1 MTICLSKEG
10 CQKNNI
16 SLAEALLMLAI
27 HNNADLDMAQKELIK
42 KGYITADRDDLFQQV
57 GWRLT
62 NKGTEVIDFV
72 IVDSDKK
79 QEPNDRLIQ
88 LATRLKEIFPKGKKD
103 GTNYYWADG
112 VALIVRR
119 LKLFFKKYD
128 ASLNDIFNEEAH
140 IMTVKDYN
148 KFIDDRIVQAATKY
162 VQGFNGN
169 YQYMRLLKYFI
180 FKEKVGAAGEVEG
193 DSELISYIENAGQEE
208 NLRNDWT
215 STIN

>member
-1 MTICLSKEG
+1 MTVCLSKEG
-10 CQKNNI
+10 CQKNNV
-16 SLAEALLMLAI
+16 SMGEALLLLSI
-27 HNNADLDMAQKELIK
+27 HNNADLDVAQKELIR
-42 KGYITADRDDLFQQV
+42 KGYITADRNDLFQQV

-62 NKGTEVIDFV
+62 NKGTEVIDSV

-79 QEPNDRLIQ
+79 SKPDERLTQ
-88 LATRLKEIFPKGKKD
+88 LATRLKEVFPKGKKD

-119 LKLFFKKYD
+119 LKLFFRKYGD
-128 ASLNDIFNEEAH
+128 TYTDEQI
-140 IMTVKDYN
+140 VK
-148 KFIDDRIVQAATKY
+148 AAEKY

-169 YQYMRLLKYFI
+169 YTYMRLLKYFI

>member
-1 MTICLSKEG
+1 MTVCLSKEG
-10 CQKNNI
+10 CQKNNVSI
-16 SLAEALLMLAI
+16 GEALLLLSI
-27 HNNADLDMAQKELIK
+27 HNNADLDVAQKELIR
-42 KGYITADRDDLFQQV
+42 KGYITADRNDLFQQV

-62 NKGTEVIDFV
+62 NKGTEVIDSV

-79 QEPNDRLIQ
+79 SKPDERLIQ
-88 LATRLKEIFPKGKKD
+88 LATRLKGVFPKGKKD

-119 LKLFFKKYD
+119 LELFFRKYGD
-128 ASLNDIFNEEAH
+128 TYTDEQI
-140 IMTVKDYN
+140 VK
-148 KFIDDRIVQAATKY
+148 AAEKY

-169 YQYMRLLKYFI
+169 YTYMRLLKYFI